1 MQVEKQEKEIITSNI
16 TNILKFISSTNEDTQ
31 NYLFFNET
39 LFLNHNSWLEN
50 IKNQIR
56 KSIKGQ
62 NDSINFSNINYNK
75 DIYNLLKKIAK
86 PNNYRSNENTN
97 NDNINQED
105 MEKLDKLTDFNDILG
120 ANNICSK
127 YKRESL
133 LSRIHNNDN
142 NNNIINND
150 NNNNNEN
157 ININSDENNRITFNE
172 NNNNNKVVDEDIIM
186 EDIITSTQKVKLSS
200 GQIEKE
206 ENSLCTIVEQ
216 PSLEEMKKS
225 IFSNKFTSNQLE
237 EKNKT
242 GINGKYILDF
252 NNNSSNFSNN
262 AININKSA
270 NNNYNYKPLK
280 LSESIITPKKEENNN
295 NINNINNNI
304 NNTPNDKTKEI
315 NLNQQFSFNKIGQ
328 NTNNNNIHIN
338 SKNEITFNF
347 SSNKKYLSNL
357 SSNKTP
363 QEKEKEKININNN
376 ENDIT
381 DTPTL
386 NPNFQSSNNK
396 NINNTN
402 NPNKNNF
409 INVITNTINKINED
423 KNTNIHNNIN
433 NNNNSINNNLPK
445 KNYIQ
450 EIVLLSSTKKVPEIN
465 NVKNKIK
472 KEKYLDDFEEYEMS
486 DSSQR
491 GDEVEEEDEED
502 EINNKF
508 KPKWALDEEYISSQ
522 LQKQNNNKDLIF
534 KSFGN
539 FVVEHLNLNM
549 IFETHNQNFDIRN
562 STADWRGDD
571 SWTKNK
577 VTDVIDG
584 NDIFPNRK
592 LQFV

>member
-39 LFLNHNSWLEN
+39 LFLNHNNWLEN

-280 LSESIITPKKEENNN
+280 LSESIITPKKEENINI
-295 NINNINNNI
+295 INNINNNI
-304 NNTPNDKTKEI
+304 NNTPNNKTKEI

-381 DTPTL
+381 GTPTL

-423 KNTNIHNNIN
+423 KNTNIHNNI